1 MGGWVRQQHPPA
13 ALHYI
18 TTLLYITTLHFRS
31 HLIIKYSLRV
41 GYLDLCVLCHLANM
55 INIKQMFNK
64 KLNQLN
70 AHFKIDT
77 LDQGLDETKR

>member
-13 ALHYI
+13 ALH
-18 TTLLYITTLHFRS
+18 YITTLHFRS